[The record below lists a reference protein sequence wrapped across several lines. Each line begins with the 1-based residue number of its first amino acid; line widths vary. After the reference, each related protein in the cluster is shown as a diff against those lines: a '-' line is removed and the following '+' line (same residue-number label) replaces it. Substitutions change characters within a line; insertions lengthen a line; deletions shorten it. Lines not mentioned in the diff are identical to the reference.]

1 MIGNVLIGMA
11 LTGSIVLAVLC
22 TLQKS
27 SKYIKPISAG
37 NFAMIA
43 LASLYLWTLLLT
55 DDFTCPYVASY
66 SSASMPTVYKVS
78 AFWAGQEG
86 SFLLWLLFHAVAG
99 LMLSYRQTLTKSLAI
114 YNFLQAMLAVLVIAK
129 SPFPFEELGVTIT
142 DGVGLNPL
150 LQDPWMAI
158 HPPLIFIG
166 YAFLAVPFSLS
177 LGNLLTEPAT
187 RNFLESARRWTLIA
201 WAFLGAGIFVGSYW
215 AYKVLGWGGYWGWD
229 PVENS
234 SLVPWLMSA
243 VLLHLINLSK
253 SKPAVMPITHLAA
266 IFTYSLVI
274 YGTFLTRSG
283 ILGDFSVHSFS
294 NSNVGLTIAIIN
306 AIVLIGGLLI
316 LMQKVQYLPKGKMY
330 ESFGER
336 AFTILLGSLVLVF
349 VAVIVWIGMSMPL
362 LTAAMDNPAAVD
374 TDFYTRTTSPLA
386 IVIALLIII
395 IFVKYKL
402 KGISRGGII
411 THIGVL
417 TGLVAMVLSSN
428 GSTVSQEL
436 TPNVETELVGHKIN
450 YKGQIFTEDGTA
462 KYYVY
467 NVDGEE
473 VCALTKLRGSG
484 EDSAREPAI
493 LHKVTGDVYI
503 APSPPQNAENS
514 ELILELKKSY
524 MGDDY
529 SYVFTDST
537 IETDESG
544 HPTLVKVTI
553 AITDGLTVE
562 TIEPTIQVTAMGGSS
577 EPVPFFNGAKRL
589 RLTGISGDEKKIRI
603 EILPSLETISE
614 MPVTATISTKPLIW
628 LLWLNASAVVVGTLI
643 AIKR

>member
-1 MIGNVLIGMA
+1 MIGNLLIGAA
-11 LTGSIVLAVLC
+11 LAGSIALAVLC
-22 TLQKS
+22 TLQKAP
-27 SKYIKPISAG
+27 KYIKHISAV

-43 LASLYLWTLLLT
+43 LASLYLWILLLN

-66 SSASMPTVYKVS
+66 SSVSMPTVYKIS

-99 LMLSYRQTLTKSLAI
+99 LVLSYQQTSTKALAI
-114 YNFLQAMLAVLVIAK
+114 YNFLQAALAVLVISK
-129 SPFPFEELGVTIT
+129 SPFPFEELGVTIG

-177 LGNLLTEPAT
+177 LGNLLTEPVK
-187 RNFLESARRWTLIA
+187 RNFLYSARRWTLIA
-201 WAFLGAGIFVGSYW
+201 WAFLGAGIFVGGYW
-215 AYKVLGWGGYWGWD
+215 AYKVLGWGGYWAWD

-306 AIVLIGGLLI
+306 AIVLIGGLFI

-336 AFTILLGSLVLVF
+336 AFTILLASLILVF
-349 VAVIVWIGMSMPL
+349 IAVIVWIGMSMPL
-362 LTAAMDNPAAVD
+362 LTAAMENPVAVD

-386 IVIALLIII
+386 LVIALLIIV
-395 IFVKYKL
+395 IFAKYKFR
-402 KGISRGGII
+402 GMSFGGII
-411 THIGVL
+411 AHMGVIF
-417 TGLVAMVLSSN
+417 GLAAMVLSSN

-436 TPNVETELVGHKIN
+436 MPGIDNELVGHTIT
-450 YKGQIFTEDGTA
+450 YKGQSFSEDGTA
-462 KYYVY
+462 KFYVY

-473 VCALTKLRGSG
+473 VRALTKLRGSG

-493 LHKVTGDVYI
+493 LHNLAGDVYI
-503 APSPPQNAENS
+503 APSPPQDAGNS
-514 ELILELKKSY
+514 ELILELKKSF
-524 MGDDY
+524 MDEDY
-529 SYVFTDST
+529 SYFFKDST
-537 IETDESG
+537 IETDDTG
-544 HPTLVKVTI
+544 QPTLVKVTI
-553 AITDGLTVE
+553 AITDGLRVE
-562 TIEPTIQVTAMGGSS
+562 TVEPTIQVTAMGGSS
-577 EPVPFFNGAKRL
+577 EPVSFFDGKRL
-589 RLTGISGDEKKIRI
+589 RLTGISGGEKKIRI
-603 EILPSLETISE
+603 EILPSLEQLTS
-614 MPVTATISTKPLIW
+614 MPITATISTKPLIW
-628 LLWLNASAVVVGTLI
+628 LLWLSAGGVAVGTLM
-643 AIKR
+643 AVKE